1 MIIRKIG
8 GRSASAIV
16 ALPTTN
22 LFAQYDANDTA
33 NHDTGNGLWTPKAG
47 SDTTDLKLQNSGGT
61 AQTITYGTDQNG
73 LAVIDCPLGMD
84 FRYATSSATTYDSIT
99 VVMAFRFNSGT
110 YPFQVGSGF
119 VDTTLLVQRQAD
131 NTLAVTTTASGGTD
145 GYDVVQTGIGALDG
159 SFRIFGFGYSGG
171 CVVPLLTGAATMSK
185 EGNGTVDFNP
195 AIKTAQTSFGGW
207 LANGQNADVE
217 IGEILIYH
225 ALLSTGEMGDAVAYL
240 ANRWGLS

>member
-8 GRSASAIV
+8 GRSASV
-16 ALPTTN
+16 AMPTTN

-33 NHDTGNGLWTPKAG
+33 NHDTANGLWTPKAG

-61 AQTITYGTDQNG
+61 ADSITYGTNQNG

-84 FRYATSSATTYDSIT
+84 FRYETSSATTYDSIT

-110 YPFQVGSGF
+110 YPFQVGSGLANS
-119 VDTTLLVQRQAD
+119 TLLVQRQGD
-131 NTLAVTTTASGGTD
+131 NTLAVTTTASGGVD
-145 GYDVVQTGIGALDG
+145 GYDVVQTGIAAHDG

-171 CVVPLLTGAATMSK
+171 CVVPLLNGAATMSK
-185 EGNGTVDFNP
+185 EGNGTVDFDP
-195 AIKTAQTSFGGW
+195 AIKAAATSFGGW
-207 LANGQNADVE
+207 LQNSQDADVE
-217 IGEILIYH
+217 IGEILIYD
-225 ALLSTGEMGDAVAYL
+225 ALLSTAEMADAVVYL